1 MGRDDGLVQQRSPI
15 EVRPYH
21 PDDLN
26 ALLDAWESASR
37 LAHPFMSDEFIAEQ
51 RISVAQKYLP
61 NTVTDIALLDDKL
74 VGFISMM
81 GNEVG
86 AIFVDPACHRKGVGR
101 ALLDIPAAIHVSLE
115 VEVFE
120 KNTIGRP
127 FYERFGFKEI
137 SRSTF
142 EPLGEVVI
150 RMRLSHSD

>member
-1 MGRDDGLVQQRSPI
+1 MGRDDGLEKPHSLI

-21 PDDLN
+21 PDDLI
-26 ALLDAWESASR
+26 ALLDAWEAASR

-61 NTVTDIALLDDKL
+61 NTVTDIALIGGKL

-86 AIFVDPACHRKGVGR
+86 AIFVDPAYHHKGVGR
-101 ALLDIPAAIHVSLE
+101 ALLDIPAAIHESLE

-120 KNTIGRP
+120 KNPIGRP
-127 FYERFGFKEI
+127 FYERNGFKEI

-150 RMRLSHSD
+150 RMRLSHRD